1 MHEDEAVQSP
11 YALGFEH
18 YRLTAGADQ
27 LELVRTLELLDAA
40 LPPPPADLLD
50 VGGGPGVYASRL
62 ARAGYRVQL
71 LDVVPLHVEQASA
84 LATRQPDPPVP
95 ATIADPP

>member
-1 MHEDEAVQSP
+1 MHEDEAVQSH
-11 YALGFEH
+11 YALGVEH
-18 YRLTAGADQ
+18 ER
-27 LELVRTLELLDAA
+27 LDAA

-50 VGGGPGVYASRL
+50 VGGGPGVYASRF

-84 LATRQPDPPVP
+84 LAARQPDAPFT
-95 ATIADPP
+95 ATIGDARDLRAHEDETVDAVLL